1 MKMKRMTT
9 AVLTVALAASVAACS
24 NNNSNEEPT
33 STDGNAGA
41 TNSANT
47 TKAPSAVTLKGM
59 LFGDEP
65 QDMSLVLD
73 EFEKRTKDTL
83 NTKLDIQWNPIAD
96 HKQKVKLMMTAGESV
111 DFVFDADFQNLKEL
125 IPQGAYAQL
134 DKYFNNDDYPGLKA
148 AFTPEFIEMNKRYD
162 DHLYT
167 IPFTQYFYDIPVIY
181 IRKDLREK
189 LGFSEPI
196 SSYEELQQFY
206 DKVLASEDGITPL
219 AVKGNGGFQE
229 VLAPEREELDTVRP
243 VNLGGIVYFVHLS
256 DDLKTVQDV
265 VAFGDPAE
273 EWAKL
278 PAPFDT
284 MKSAFA
290 QYDKWAE
297 WSKYLEKDV
306 LSQKD
311 QKAYFMS
318 GKAASYYGTL
328 SSYAADKK
336 KLQDTIA
343 GSDLEFFVFKEKIR
357 NMEPHAISTNY
368 KANNSLAIP
377 VSSKN
382 IDRTMKF
389 FDWIFQSREN
399 HDLFEYGIPG
409 KHWEPVG
416 ENKLKLLD
424 DSKNYTFPGY
434 EFTWNPTMIR
444 MPEDLDETAQ
454 KYLEYSAKADTY
466 YSAVLAKFAF
476 DTSNV
481 KGEFANIQS
490 KADPFIQTLK
500 AGQVKDW
507 EGDAVKLNKDLQ
519 GLGLDK
525 IRNEI
530 KTQVQAYLDGGGK

>member
-1 MKMKRMTT
+1 MKRL
-9 AVLTVALAASVAACS
+9 AIVLLSVALIASLAACS
-24 NNNSNEEPT
+24 SKKNEP
-33 STDGNAGA
+33 SPSPSATDGSAGSA
-41 TNSANT
+41 TQP
-47 TKAPSAVTLKGM
+47 PSAVKLKGM
-59 LFGDEP
+59 LFGDAP
-65 QDMSLVLD
+65 KDLPLVLE

-83 NTKLDIQWNPIAD
+83 NTKLELQWNPVSD
-96 HKQKVKLMMTAGESV
+96 HKQKVKLMMAAGEEV
-111 DFVFDADFQNLKEL
+111 DFVFDADFQNLREL

-148 AFTPEFIEMNKRYD
+148 AFSPEFIEMNKRYD
-162 DHLYT
+162 NHLYT
-167 IPFTQYFYDIPVIY
+167 IPFTQYFFDIPVVY

-206 DKVLASEDGITPL
+206 EKVLESEKGITPL

-229 VLAPEREELDTVRP
+229 MLSPERAELDTVRP
-243 VNLGGIVYFVHLS
+243 LNLGGIVYHIHLS
-256 DDLKTVQDV
+256 DDLKQVQDV
-265 VAFGDPAE
+265 VALGDQPE

-278 PAPFDT
+278 PAPFNT
-284 MKSAFA
+284 MKSTFA

-311 QKAYFMS
+311 HKAYFMS
-318 GKAASYYGTL
+318 GKAASYYGTI

-336 KLQDTIA
+336 MLQETLA
-343 GSDLEFFVFKEKIR
+343 GADLEFFVFKEKIR
-357 NMEPHAISTNY
+357 NMEPQAISTNY

-389 FDWIFQSREN
+389 FDWLFQSREN
-399 HDLFEYGIPG
+399 HDLFEHGIPG

-416 ENKLKLLD
+416 ENQLKLLD
-424 DSKNYTFPGY
+424 ESDNYVFPGY
-434 EFTWNPTMIR
+434 EFTWNPNMIR
-444 MPEDLDETAQ
+444 LPADLDETAK
-454 KYLEYSAKADTY
+454 KYFEYSAKADTY
-466 YSAVLAKFAF
+466 YASVLAKFAF

-481 KGEFANIQS
+481 KGEFANVQS

-507 EGDAVKLNKDLQ
+507 EAEAVKLNKDLK

-525 IRNEI
+525 IREEI
-530 KTQVQAYLDGGGK
+530 KTQVQAYLDAGGK